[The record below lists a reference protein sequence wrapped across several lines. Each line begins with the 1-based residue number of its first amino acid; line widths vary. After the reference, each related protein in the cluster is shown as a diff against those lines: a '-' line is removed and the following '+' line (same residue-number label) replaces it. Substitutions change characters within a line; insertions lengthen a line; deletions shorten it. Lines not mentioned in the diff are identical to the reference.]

1 MKKSISFYLQTF
13 ILFVLSA
20 LPVYA
25 QSTTAPTLA
34 ATGNQVY
41 CPGTPLAI
49 VTAFSITPPAGGP
62 TGAEAVYIQISSG
75 YENTQDILILNNTLP
90 NIVSAWNP
98 TSGKLTISSTNGQ
111 DIPYST
117 LEAAVQNVVYN
128 SSSATPSGTR
138 TFSITIGEA
147 NYLPSTQHYYRFV
160 SSLNIS
166 WQAAKAAAAAD
177 SYYGLTGYLAT
188 LTSAEEAQ
196 LCGEQAT
203 GTGWIGGT
211 DEDVEGVWKWATGPE
226 AGTVFWNGG
235 ANGSTPNFAFWN
247 NGEPNN
253 SNNEDYAHI
262 TAPGIGILGSWND
275 LPNSGSSG
283 DYVPKGYIVEY
294 GGMPGDPV
302 LNISASTTIS
312 INKITS
318 STTPAPIC
326 GSGSV
331 TLTAQSDGSTVYW
344 YDAATGG
351 NLLATGS
358 SYTTPVISQ
367 PTTYY
372 ASAYDAGCTTAART
386 AVTAS
391 VTALP
396 TVTAT
401 NTTVNVCDNNSP
413 ILEAT
418 ASNGTINWYDS
429 ATATT
434 PIGSGSPFTAPA
446 VTSNATFYAEA
457 VYNGCVSATRLAI
470 TVNHFDNPVLPET
483 ITLVDFCEGTDTTL
497 DATMANVTYLWST
510 GATTASIDVTAGGTY
525 TVEVTNPAACS
536 ATRTFEVT
544 MKAAPVISDVIV
556 DTDRATVVM
565 QNNDPEN
572 YQFSIDA
579 GPYQTSPV
587 FDNLVSG
594 RHLII
599 AQSIN
604 GCGEYPFVVV
614 IYLIP
619 KYFTPNGDNTNDFF
633 TLAGM
638 TALPQASVKIFDR
651 YGKLLT
657 VLNRYNRQWDGT
669 FNGNPL
675 PASDYWYVIK
685 IDNETPEIRG
695 HFAMM
700 R

>member
-1 MKKSISFYLQTF
+1 MKKPISFYLQAY
-13 ILFVLSA
+13 IIFVLSA
-20 LPVYA
+20 LPIYA
-25 QSTTAPTLA
+25 QSTAAPTLA

-41 CPGTPLAI
+41 CPGTPINI
-49 VTAFSITPPAGGP
+49 VTAFGITPPAGGP
-62 TGAEAVYIQISSG
+62 TGAQAVYIQISSG
-75 YENTQDILILNNTLP
+75 YVNGQDRLTLNGTIP
-90 NIVSAWNP
+90 NITSAWNA
-98 TSGKLTISSTNGQ
+98 TSGKLTINSTNGL
-111 DIPYST
+111 DVPYNT

-128 SSSATPSGTR
+128 SSNATPTGTR

-177 SYYGLTGYLAT
+177 TYYGLTGYLAT

-247 NGEPNN
+247 TGEPNN

-262 TAPGIGILGSWND
+262 TAPGVGILGSWND
-275 LPNSGSSG
+275 LPNVGSTG
-283 DYVPKGYIVEY
+283 DFVPKGYIVEY

-302 LNISASTTIS
+302 LNISASTKIS

-318 STTPAPIC
+318 ITTPTAVC
-326 GSGSV
+326 GTGTA
-331 TLTAQSDGSTVYW
+331 TLSAQSDGTAVYW

-351 NLLATGS
+351 NLLATGN

-372 ASAYDAGCTTAART
+372 ASAYDATCTTATRT
-386 AVTAS
+386 PIVAN

-396 TVTAT
+396 TVTVT
-401 NTTVNVCDNNSP
+401 NATVNACGSETPV
-413 ILEAT
+413 LEAT
-418 ASNGTINWYDS
+418 ASNGTINWYTS
-429 ATATT
+429 ATAAT

-446 VTSNATFYAEA
+446 VTGTTTFYAEA
-457 VYNGCVSATRLAI
+457 LFNGCPSATREAV
-470 TVNHFDNPVLPET
+470 TVNHYENPILPET
-483 ITLVDFCEGTDTTL
+483 TTTINFCEGTDATL

-510 GATTASIDVTAGGTY
+510 GETTASIKVVTGGTY
-525 TVEVTNPAACS
+525 TVDVTNPATCS

-544 MKAAPVISDVIV
+544 MKDSPVINDVLV

-565 QNNDPEN
+565 KNNDPEN
-572 YQFSIDA
+572 YEFSIDG

-587 FDNLVSG
+587 FDNLISG
-594 RHLII
+594 RHLIM

-638 TALPQASVKIFDR
+638 SALPQATVKIFDR

-657 VLNRYNRQWDGT
+657 VLNRYKREWDGT